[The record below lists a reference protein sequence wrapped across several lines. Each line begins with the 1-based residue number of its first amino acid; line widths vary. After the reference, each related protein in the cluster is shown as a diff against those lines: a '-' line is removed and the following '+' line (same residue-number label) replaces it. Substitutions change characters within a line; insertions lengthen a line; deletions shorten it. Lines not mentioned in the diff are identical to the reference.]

1 MEIGKFQI
9 QNQLNITNRGAVFA
23 GQIIEGKVKVGSK
36 LTFKI
41 DGKFL
46 TLEIAAVEMGDFIS
60 TQEYFVGLM
69 FKYESETQKEYFQKI
84 NIPEQIA
91 IVSE

>member
-9 QNQLNITNRGAVFA
+9 QNQFNIIDRGVVFA
-23 GQIIEGKVKVGSK
+23 GQILEGRVKVGSK

-41 DGKFL
+41 DDKFL
-46 TLEIAAVEMGDFIS
+46 TLEIVAVEMGDFIS

-69 FKYESETQKEYFQKI
+69 FKYESETQKEYFQKT

-91 IVSE
+91 IVSD